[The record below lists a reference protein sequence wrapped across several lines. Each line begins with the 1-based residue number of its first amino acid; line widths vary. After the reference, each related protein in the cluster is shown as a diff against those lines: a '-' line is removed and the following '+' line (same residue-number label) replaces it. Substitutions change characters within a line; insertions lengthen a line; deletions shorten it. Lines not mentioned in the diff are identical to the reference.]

1 MLRTKLIP
9 LSIVASL
16 ALPTLASAR
25 IVEGVN
31 VPSARQIEEAAS
43 SRESRTTTTD
53 TTEYDLGSEEDVEFS
68 DVKEAIDGYGGGG
81 MYMPPYYGG
90 GISIDV
96 STTKTVTPDTLSIT
110 GWCDAGFQGTRTE
123 VKDALKEMF
132 NDIKADVGADGKVR
146 RTGGYSVMPYYDPM
160 TGASRTGV
168 YSGNLNLWVDVI
180 NFNASERIADVLEEA
195 GCSVSWN
202 VSLKDMQAIEY
213 DVLDDLL
220 ARLNRRKDVFEK
232 LLKTRLDDSDITG
245 AYLSSWIDSWSSYDP
260 DSNTATATITL
271 SVTFMNDNAR

>member
-16 ALPTLASAR
+16 ALPVMASAR
-25 IVEGVN
+25 VIDVD
-31 VPSARQIEEAAS
+31 VPSAREIEESAS
-43 SRESRTTTTD
+43 SRETRTTD
-53 TTEYDLGSEEDVEFS
+53 TTNYDTSDEDIEFS
-68 DVKEAIDGYGGGG
+68 DVKQAIDGYGGGG

-96 STTKTVTPDTLSIT
+96 STTKTITPDTLSIS
-110 GWCDAGFQGTRTE
+110 GWCDAGIQGPRAD
-123 VKDALKEMF
+123 VKDALKKMF
-132 NDIKADVGADGKVR
+132 DSIKADVGADGKVR

-160 TGASRTGV
+160 TGASRSGV
-168 YSGNLNLWVDVI
+168 YSGNLNLWVDVL
-180 NFNASERIADVLEEA
+180 NFKASERISDILEEA

-202 VSLKDMQAIEY
+202 AALKDPQAVEY

-220 ARLNRRKDVFEK
+220 VRLNRRKEVFEK
-232 LLKTRLDDSDITG
+232 LLKTRLNDDDIVS

-260 DSNTATATITL
+260 DSNTATATVTL
-271 SVTFMNDNAR
+271 SVTFSNDKAAR